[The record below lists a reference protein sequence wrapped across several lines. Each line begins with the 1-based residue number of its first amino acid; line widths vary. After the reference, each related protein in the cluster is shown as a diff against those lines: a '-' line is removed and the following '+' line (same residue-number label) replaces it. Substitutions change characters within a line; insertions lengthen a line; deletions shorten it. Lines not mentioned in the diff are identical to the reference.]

1 MKGILLLAIIA
12 VVAFAAAS
20 SGGSSKS
27 ASTTPTTAPKAAD
40 PQPTTVHKSSN
51 KACGQTLANSHTSC
65 AFAEAVYAAYV
76 AAVQA
81 QHSPPEHVNA
91 YSTVTHQ
98 WYEPSCGVQSTV
110 VRCSTGSALVSFS
123 YPTEPQQPTAAS
135 EEDEVGST
143 SHATDEQFCQEH
155 ECIGSFTTED
165 GTVVECS
172 DGTYSHAGGISG
184 ACSDHGGESSPSS
197 EEESGRE

>member
-1 MKGILLLAIIA
+1 MKGIILLAIIA
-12 VVAFAAAS
+12 VIGFAAARGS
-20 SGGSSKS
+20 GSSKS
-27 ASTTPTTAPKAAD
+27 ANTTPTTAAPPATPKPASIDKPAG
-40 PQPTTVHKSSN
+40 PSSN

-76 AAVQA
+76 TAVQA

-123 YPTEPQQPTAAS
+123 YPTEPQSTAAS

-143 SHATDEQFCQEH
+143 SHATDAKFCEEN
-155 ECIGSFTTED
+155 ECIGSFTTEE
-165 GTVVECS
+165 GAIVECS
-172 DGTYSHAGGISG
+172 DGSYSHAGGISG
-184 ACSDHGGESSPSS
+184 ACSDHGGE
-197 EEESGRE
+197 R